1 MLNNALP
8 NKNSWLRKVIAL
20 MLWLFLC
27 LCTPYSHAIKIIH
40 VNESSLANV
49 QEKVNALKKALGD
62 TEAEKK
68 AATEALKASETAI
81 SQNNKRL
88 FELEEETRNNSQKQ
102 ASLSVA
108 LEDVQQQL
116 ALQKSALSKQ
126 LYHQYTLGQQDYLT
140 LMLQNKTPGERSRD
154 LAYFGYLSK
163 AQTKNIQNLQHNLT
177 QLNTLNQDI
186 AKAIEEAKALKEEQ
200 LAHQKALKQQ
210 KKHKAEIVALL
221 SNKVNKQR
229 NALEKLKQDEQNLT
243 SLMVKLERQAAKKK
257 KKPTPKKDKVVATNQ
272 YEPDNSTNGRKFR
285 KLKGKLRLPVKGK
298 LINRYGQPRTETG
311 ITWKGLFIKA
321 NTGAR
326 VKSVASGKVVF
337 ANWMRGFGN
346 LIIVD
351 HGEGYMSLYGN
362 NESLFKSVGDKVKGG
377 DAIAAVGNSG
387 GNENTGLYYELRK
400 KSKPFDPLRWSR
412 LK

>member
-1 MLNNALP
+1 MPIHALL
-8 NKNSWLRKVIAL
+8 NKNSCLRKAMAL

-27 LCTPYSHAIKIIH
+27 LCTSQAHAIKIIH
-40 VNESSLANV
+40 VTESSLANV

-68 AATEALKASETAI
+68 AATAALKANETAI
-81 SQNNKRL
+81 SQSNKRL
-88 FELEEETRNNSQKQ
+88 FELEKETRQNNQKQ
-102 ASLSVA
+102 ASLTVA
-108 LEDVQQQL
+108 FEDVQQQL
-116 ALQKSALSKQ
+116 AHQKSALSKQ
-126 LYHQYTLGQQDYLT
+126 LYHQYTLGQQDYLS

-163 AQTKNIQNLQHNLT
+163 AQSQNIQQLQHNLA
-177 QLNTLNQDI
+177 QLKTLNEDI
-186 AKAIEEAKALKEEQ
+186 AKAIKEAKQLQAEQ
-200 LAHQKALKQQ
+200 LAHQDALKQQ

-221 SNKVNKQR
+221 SNKANKQR
-229 NALEKLKQDEQNLT
+229 SALEKLKQDEQNLT

-257 KKPTPKKDKVVATNQ
+257 KKAAKKDKVIATNQ
-272 YEPDNSTNGRKFR
+272 YEPDSSTNGRKFR

-298 LINRYGQPRTETG
+298 LINRYGQQRTETG

-321 NTGAR
+321 NSGAR

-377 DAIAAVGNSG
+377 DIISAVGNSG